1 MDELTEKLAERVTAL
16 EYCYKNLT
24 DDIGEI
30 KRSIDKISDKID
42 TIATVNNKQN
52 ESIAKHSATL
62 EHEGKN
68 IYWIMGI
75 VAGVASGVGT
85 ALITTLMRR

>member
-1 MDELTEKLAERVTAL
+1 MDELKERVTVL
-16 EYCYKNLT
+16 EICYKNVSE
-24 DDIGEI
+24 DIKEI
-30 KRSIDKISDKID
+30 KQEINKISDKID
-42 TIATVNNKQN
+42 TIATINNRQN

-62 EHEGKN
+62 EHENKN

-85 ALITTLMRR
+85 ALITTLMGR

>member
-1 MDELTEKLAERVTAL
+1 MDEFTEKLTERVTVL
-16 EYCYKNLT
+16 EYCYKGLAE
-24 DDIGEI
+24 DIGEI
-30 KRSIDKISDKID
+30 RKSLDRIDDKID
-42 TIATVNNKQN
+42 SIATVNNKQN

-62 EHEGKN
+62 EHESKN

-85 ALITTLMRR
+85 ALITTLMGR

>member
-1 MDELTEKLAERVTAL
+1 MDELKERVTVL
-16 EYCYKNLT
+16 EICYKNT
-24 DDIGEI
+24 SEDIKEI
-30 KRSIDKISDKID
+30 KEELNKISDKID
-42 TIATVNNKQN
+42 TIATINNKQN
-52 ESIAKHSATL
+52 EKIAKYSATL
-62 EHEGKN
+62 EHETKN